1 MQDKLESK
9 NYILTTYD
17 TTQWE
22 IEGAA
27 VNRLKMHIPR
37 SCPFENY
44 TLFDLLKD
52 LIKMYSWVLD
62 KNKKY
67 SLSDFIRLIK
77 DREIKAN
84 VYGNTI
90 IKLLEM

>member
-1 MQDKLESK
+1 MQDKSESK

-17 TTQWE
+17 TTQWK

-27 VNRLKMHIPR
+27 VNRLKMYIPR
-37 SCPFENY
+37 GCPFKNY

-52 LIKMYSWVLD
+52 LIRMYSWIL
-62 KNKKY
+62 NRGQKY

-77 DREIKAN
+77 DEDAKAN